1 MKYTESVVTSQEPR
15 FTMTGGVKLSQSKS
29 EPEHRQVL
37 VVGAGPGGSTV
48 ANRLAEEGLDVLVI
62 ERRQTIGN
70 PAQCGECLPGWGEMS
85 VAFPSI
91 KHDSWLE
98 DYWQFPDHILGQ
110 YLEWMRLFSPSMKE
124 YGFELDCYGAHRLQF
139 DGYLAEKAS
148 SQGAEFRTGVE
159 LRRVQNQT
167 KLNREVYLTNAG
179 SFTADYVVDAS
190 GSLAHVAR
198 LRGRGE
204 RPGVQ
209 LPTIYGQ
216 VTGHDSDS
224 FDIFMGSV
232 APRGYAWI
240 IPKGEIANV
249 GIGVHY
255 DNLDVPLK
263 HRLDTFCEGLGL
275 TLHSYGGGWI
285 PLGGKVKSAVDGNV
299 LSVGDAAGLVMPSNG
314 GGIGQ
319 AIVSGKFAAESI
331 ISNLQN
337 DAPLNDYNKILS
349 KTMAKQLKISRRS
362 KNLFWTF
369 CRNDFTTELAMRLL
383 GTNGLRRAVDCR
395 RPLIFL

>member
-1 MKYTESVVTSQEPR
+1 M
-15 FTMTGGVKLSQSKS
+15 
-29 EPEHRQVL
+29 L

-85 VAFPSI
+85 EAFPSI
-91 KHDSWLE
+91 KEDSWLE

-110 YLEWMRLFSPSMKE
+110 YLEWMRVFSPSMKE
-124 YGFELDCYGAHRLQF
+124 YGFSLDCYGAHRLQL
-139 DGYLAEKAS
+139 DGYLAEQAA

-159 LRRVQNQT
+159 LRKVQHQK
-167 KLNREVYLTNAG
+167 KLNREVYRTNAG
-179 SFTADYVVDAS
+179 SFTADYVIDAS
-190 GSLAHVAR
+190 GALAHVAR
-198 LRGRGE
+198 LRGKGE

-263 HRLDTFCEGLGL
+263 QRLDTFCEGLGL
-275 TLHSYGGGWI
+275 TIHSYGGGWI
-285 PLGGKVKSAVDGNV
+285 PLGGKVKSAVDDNV

-314 GGIGQ
+314 GGVGQ

-337 DAPLNDYNKILS
+337 DVPLTDYNKILS
-349 KTMAKQLKISRRS
+349 KTMAKQLKISLRS
-362 KNLFWTF
+362 KNLFWAF
-369 CRNDFTTELAMRLL
+369 CRNDFTTELAMRVL

-395 RPLIFL
+395 RPLIIL

>member
-1 MKYTESVVTSQEPR
+1 MSHSN
-15 FTMTGGVKLSQSKS
+15 S

-37 VVGAGPGGSTV
+37 VVGAGPAGSTV
-48 ANRLAEEGLDVLVI
+48 AKRLAEEGLDVLVI
-62 ERRQTIGN
+62 ERRQTVGN
-70 PAQCGECLPGWGEMS
+70 PAQCGECIPGWGEMS
-85 VAFPSI
+85 DAFPLV
-91 KHDSWLE
+91 KEDAWLE
-98 DYWQFPDHILGQ
+98 DYWDFPSHILGQ
-110 YLEWMRLFSPSMKE
+110 YLEWMRIFSPSMKE

-139 DGYLAEKAS
+139 DGYLADQAESK
-148 SQGAEFRTGVE
+148 GAEIQTGIE
-159 LRRVQNQT
+159 LRKIQNQT
-167 KLNREVYLTNAG
+167 KLNREIYRTNKG
-179 SFTADYVVDAS
+179 SFTADYVIDAS

-198 LRGRGE
+198 LRGKGD
-204 RPGVQ
+204 RPKLQ
-209 LPTIYGQ
+209 LPTIYAQ

-255 DNLDVPLK
+255 NSLEIPLK
-263 HRLDTFCEGLGL
+263 QRLDSFCEGLGL
-275 TLHSYGGGWI
+275 NIQSYGGGWI

-299 LSVGDAAGLVMPSNG
+299 LAVGDAAGLVMPSNG

-319 AIVSGKFAAESI
+319 AIVSGKFAADAI
-331 ISNLQN
+331 ISNLEN
-337 DAPLNDYNKILS
+337 DLPLTNYNKILN

-369 CRNDFTTELAMRLL
+369 CRNDLTTELAMGIL

-395 RPLIFL
+395 RPLIIL

>member
-1 MKYTESVVTSQEPR
+1 MSHSN
-15 FTMTGGVKLSQSKS
+15 S

-37 VVGAGPGGSTV
+37 VVGAGPAGSTV
-48 ANRLAEEGLDVLVI
+48 AKRLAEEGLDVLVI
-62 ERRQTIGN
+62 ERRQTVGN
-70 PAQCGECLPGWGEMS
+70 PAQCGECIPGWGEMS
-85 VAFPSI
+85 DAFPLV
-91 KHDSWLE
+91 KDDAWLE
-98 DYWQFPDHILGQ
+98 DYWDFPSHILGQ
-110 YLEWMRLFSPSMKE
+110 YLEWMRIFSPSMKE

-139 DGYLAEKAS
+139 DGYLADQAESK
-148 SQGAEFRTGVE
+148 GAEIQTGIE
-159 LRRVQNQT
+159 LRKIQNQT
-167 KLNREVYLTNAG
+167 KLNREIYRTNKG
-179 SFTADYVVDAS
+179 SFTADYVIDAS

-198 LRGRGE
+198 LRGKGD
-204 RPGVQ
+204 RPKLQ
-209 LPTIYGQ
+209 LPTIYAQ

-255 DNLDVPLK
+255 NSLEIPLK
-263 HRLDTFCEGLGL
+263 QRLDSFCEGLGFNIQ
-275 TLHSYGGGWI
+275 SYGGGWI

-299 LSVGDAAGLVMPSNG
+299 LAVGDAAGLVMPSNG

-319 AIVSGKFAAESI
+319 AIVSGKFAADAI
-331 ISNLQN
+331 ISNLEN
-337 DAPLNDYNKILS
+337 DLPLTNYNKILN

-369 CRNDFTTELAMRLL
+369 CRNDLTTELAMGIL

-395 RPLIFL
+395 RPLIIL